1 MRTASVM
8 GLVALTELAAH
19 FLSLGWGI
27 SVLLAAFAWTA
38 LSGATVAAKAR
49 STEQR
54 VNDLVPVIG
63 AASTMAANAF
73 PKTGGTVTGNV
84 TVTGT
89 HQVNGNMSVG
99 GSHTVTG
106 QINGSTASL
115 SGGMTDFGHTS
126 HGNVS
131 IDNDLA
137 VSGTLN
143 GGGGGTVEAT
153 SIHSGGTILADGQIN
168 ATGNMSAGNFGG
180 PYQGGQGAVTPVPTS
195 GYTLAEVATAV
206 NGVIN
211 RLNSSGLI

>member
-1 MRTASVM
+1 MRTAAVM

-19 FLSLGWGI
+19 FLSLGWG
-27 SVLLAAFAWTA
+27 VMTLLAAFAWVG
-38 LSGATVAAKAR
+38 LSGASVAAKAR
-49 STEQR
+49 STEDR
-54 VNDLVPVIG
+54 VNNLIPVVG
-63 AASTMAANAF
+63 AASTLAGNAF
-73 PKTGGTVTGNV
+73 PKSGGTVSGNV
-84 TVTGT
+84 VVTGT

-106 QINGSTASL
+106 QINGSNVSL

-131 IDNDLA
+131 IDNNLA

-168 ATGNMSAGNFGG
+168 ASGAMSASNFGG
-180 PYQGGQGAVTPVPTS
+180 PYQGGQAAVSTLS
-195 GYTLAEVATAV
+195 GTVTVTQCASAI
-206 NGVIN
+206 NGIIA